1 MHIRWFVKVAILV
14 IIFFPVY
21 CIISALKAL
30 ALGLMIIMQPVT
42 NKIAEL
48 SMKLH
53 HWSQEQKD
61 NDHQ

>member
-1 MHIRWFVKVAILV
+1 MHIKWFVKVAILV

-21 CIISALKAL
+21 LVISALKAL
-30 ALGLMIIMQPVT
+30 MLGLMIIMQPVT

>member
-14 IIFFPVY
+14 IFFFPVY

-30 ALGLMIIMQPVT
+30 TLGLMIIMKPVT
-42 NKIAEL
+42 NKIVEL

>member
-1 MHIRWFVKVAILV
+1 MHIKWFVKVAILV

-30 ALGLMIIMQPVT
+30 MLGLMIIMQPVT

-61 NDHQ
+61 NDQQ